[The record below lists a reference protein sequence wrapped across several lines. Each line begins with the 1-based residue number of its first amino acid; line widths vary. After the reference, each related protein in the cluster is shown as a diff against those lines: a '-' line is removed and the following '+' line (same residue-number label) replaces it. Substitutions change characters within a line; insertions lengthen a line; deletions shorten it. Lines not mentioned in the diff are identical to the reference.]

1 MKNCNKDF
9 SAFYRDEVAL
19 AEAQRTEMR
28 TRRDANR
35 KSLKSG
41 LKRDEE
47 PTPVG
52 SESQGSYAM
61 RTMIQHPENDY
72 DIDDGVYFKKA
83 ALVGPNGGDKTS
95 AAAKEMVRKALHSDA
110 FNTPVSILKNC
121 VRILYNAGYHVDVP
135 VYRKVEEDADGN
147 AIDPY
152 FELASSDWKWS
163 DPLQVTKWFNHA
175 NSTYSTDKENGGQIR
190 RLVRFLKKFSQSRA
204 SWKGS
209 IAPGFM
215 ITKILIDNY
224 QGDSERDD
232 LALRKSMRAMKNAL
246 NASLVVD
253 HPVLN
258 GETITNGDSDARAKF
273 FREKLEW
280 ALGKLEILDK
290 HDCSREDALKAW
302 DSVFNTNFFSNRLG
316 KTASEQKSI
325 SAAILRGEKEN
336 SEPTR
341 AVSKGGKRR
350 YG

>member
-1 MKNCNKDF
+1 MENCNKDF
-9 SAFYRDEVAL
+9 SAFYRDKVAL
-19 AEAQRTEMR
+19 AEVQRTEMR

-35 KSLKSG
+35 KNLKSG

-61 RTMIQHPENDY
+61 RTMIQHPDNDY
-72 DIDDGVYFKKA
+72 DIDDGVYFMKA
-83 ALVGPNGGDKTS
+83 ALVGPNGGDKTP

-110 FNTPVSILKNC
+110 FNTPVSVLKNC

-163 DPLQVTKWFNHA
+163 DPLKVTKWFNDA
-175 NSTYSTDKENGGQIR
+175 NFDQSCHKENGRQIR
-190 RLVRFLKKFSQSRA
+190 RLVRFLKNFSQSRG

-232 LALRKSMRAMKNAL
+232 LALRNSMRAMNKAL
-246 NASLVVD
+246 NISLIVN
-253 HPVLN
+253 HPVLV

-273 FREKLEW
+273 LQEKLEW
-280 ALGKLEILDK
+280 ALEKLEVLDK
-290 HDCSREDALKAW
+290 YDCSREDALKAW
-302 DSVFNTNFFSNRLG
+302 DKVFNTDFFSNSLE
-316 KTASEQKSI
+316 KSVPEQKSV
-325 SAAILRGEKEN
+325 SAAILRGESEDA
-336 SEPTR
+336 EPTR